1 MATVIRAYALPDA
14 AALRQTY
21 RDAGGQG
28 AWMVNNGYDLPLA
41 NQALGEGADLVAF
54 GRSFIATPDLTERLR
69 QDAALNPV
77 DRATLYG
84 GGDKGY
90 TDYPFLTQT

>member
-1 MATVIRAYALPDA
+1 
-14 AALRQTY
+14 
-21 RDAGGQG
+21 
-28 AWMVNNGYDLPLA
+28 MVNNGLDKA
-41 NQALGEGADLVAF
+41 SAQAALDGGADLVAF
-54 GRSFIATPDLTERLR
+54 GRSFIANPDLTERLL